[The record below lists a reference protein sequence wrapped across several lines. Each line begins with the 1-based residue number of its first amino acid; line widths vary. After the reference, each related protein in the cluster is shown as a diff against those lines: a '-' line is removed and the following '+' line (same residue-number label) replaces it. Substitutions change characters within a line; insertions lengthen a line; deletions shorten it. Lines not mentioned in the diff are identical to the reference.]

1 MGREGRYSALLL
13 AACMCVALAMPA
25 QAAAPGV
32 AKPQA
37 APIAAPAAVRP
48 PAPSPSNHRPLP
60 TSSKVRS
67 PEVQN
72 PKLSGNPLF
81 GISCPATDTCYAVGF
96 GWQIEKT
103 VNAGATWTP
112 QGSVEFLNGIACVSA
127 TSCVAVGDG
136 GVIRYTTN
144 GGTTWQQ
151 GASPLNTNWLSGV
164 SCVANACWLVGQ
176 AGLIYHSV
184 DSGATW
190 SAQTSGT
197 TNDLWGVSC
206 STATQC
212 TAVGVG
218 GTILRT
224 TDGTSWLPQ
233 FSGTPNLLYGV
244 SCPSGFCVAVGLNGA
259 SPVIFDGGW
268 TGSVPGTGTTLTAV
282 SCPVETRCWA
292 TGVDGAVYRMDGST
306 VDGLVWVRTSTFETG
321 ALYSVSCQTVTACSA
336 AGDYGMVETTT
347 NGGSGWAKQ
356 SPNLFG
362 LIRSVSCPTT
372 STCFAVGRDRLV
384 LATADGG
391 ATWSS
396 YQNSWALVNSTTFW
410 GISCPSATVCF
421 VATGNNRGVA
431 DGSGTILATTD
442 GGANWGR
449 QSTPGVTG
457 TFMAVS
463 CPDTTH
469 CFAVTSSG
477 ELFATSDGT
486 TWASQTS
493 PVAGQP
499 LSALS
504 CPTTLVCY
512 AAGSPSTSIGTTDGG
527 ANWNAQGA
535 IGTFAEP
542 IYSMSCPST
551 TTCFA
556 GGQNNIHVTTDS
568 GATWTDATATGGRY
582 SGISCF
588 STTVCTATSGDGVE
602 YTADGSTWTVK
613 ATPATGGALLGIA
626 CPSATVCVAGGQY
639 SGNQLD
645 GIIVG
650 TTDANASW
658 QLLTESSTRLDFA
671 GISCSSPTVC
681 HAIVGGLLNNT
692 WESDILS
699 TANNGTQWFNQY
711 RDVYSQFQAI
721 SCPSDTVCF
730 VVGSTSGYP
739 GSTIFRTTDGGANW
753 NAQIAASGASAG
765 FDSISCLN
773 TNACFAAGY
782 DGSIVKTIDAGTSWH
797 AMPPVAGAASVS
809 AISCLNST
817 VCFATDATAAGH
829 VYTTQDGGAS
839 WTLSWDAATDP
850 FTSSAG
856 PLYGISCFGAQTC
869 IAVGRSGLIGI
880 TTDDGAHWRAGDA
893 GTTTTLTSISC
904 LSVCFAT
911 TGDGLLL
918 FSADNGSTW
927 FAQAPAPHGVYTGV
941 SCADSQACFAVG
953 WAGAISETKVG
964 GQAWTTVNPP
974 ASQSTATPTTT
985 AIASSSNPTSVGSS
999 VTYSAAA
1006 VPTPDGGTVAFTDNA
1021 TTLSGCAA
1029 VAVSTSTGKAS
1040 CTTSY
1045 SAVGS
1050 HAILASYSG
1059 DTNYAASSRSLTQQV
1074 NASTGSAY
1082 TAQSPNRILDT
1093 RLSHQTLGAGGSLNL
1108 TVAGGS
1114 TGVPASAIGVVL
1126 NVTVTNTS
1134 ASSLLT
1140 VWPAGQARPATSN
1153 LNWLVGE
1160 TRPNLVN
1167 VPVGANSKVS
1177 IYNAKGSADV
1187 VVDEEGY
1194 FAAAVGTA
1202 GGYNALSPAR
1212 LLDTRLSHLTMN
1224 TGSLID
1230 LQILGAGGVPATGVS
1245 AVVLNATATNT
1256 ASAGLL
1262 TLYPSG
1268 TTRPTA
1274 SNVNWAKGWTIA
1286 NRVIVKVGT
1295 NGKVSI
1301 YNAKGSADVVV
1312 DVNGYFTD
1320 ATASGK
1326 FFTPLS
1332 PVRILDTRLS
1342 SGTLGPKGT
1351 YPNFQVTGNNGVPS
1365 GTTAVFLN
1373 TTVTNTTA
1381 SSALTV
1387 YPNARPTASD
1397 LNWRKGQIIPNS
1409 TLATLSSSGTTNFYN
1424 ADGSTD
1430 LVLDLSGYFGP

>member
-1 MGREGRYSALLL
+1 MGRAGRYSALLL

-67 PEVQN
+67 PEVPVAN
-72 PKLSGNPLF
+72 PRLSGNPLF

-206 STATQC
+206 STSTQC

-224 TDGTSWLPQ
+224 TDGTSWAPQ

-244 SCPSGFCVAVGLNGA
+244 SCPNGFCVAVGLNGA
-259 SPVIFDGGW
+259 SPVIFNGGA

-321 ALYSVSCQTVTACSA
+321 ALNAVSCQTVTACSA
-336 AGDYGMVETTT
+336 AGDYGMVETTS

-356 SPNLFG
+356 ASYTFG

-384 LATADGG
+384 LATTDGG

-421 VATGNNRGVA
+421 VATGNNKGIA

-442 GGANWGR
+442 GGAHWGQ

-457 TFMAVS
+457 TFMAIS

-469 CFAVTSSG
+469 CFSVTSTG
-477 ELFATSDGT
+477 QLFATTDGT
-486 TWASQTS
+486 AWASQTS

-499 LSALS
+499 LAALS

-527 ANWNAQGA
+527 AHWNAQGA
-535 IGTFAEP
+535 IGTFAEG
-542 IYSMSCPST
+542 IYGMSCPSI

-556 GGQNNIHVTTDS
+556 GGQNKIHVTTDS
-568 GATWTDATATGGRY
+568 GATWTDTTATAGRY

-588 STTVCTATSGDGVE
+588 STTVCTATSGAGVE

-639 SGNQLD
+639 SGGELG

-658 QLLTESSTRLDFA
+658 QLLTVSSTSFDFA

-681 HAIVGGLLNNT
+681 HAIVSGLLNNT

-699 TANNGTQWFNQY
+699 TANNGTQWLNQY

-739 GSTIFRTTDGGANW
+739 GSTIFRTTNGGANW

-809 AISCLNST
+809 AISCLNFT

-904 LSVCFAT
+904 LSVCFVT

-1050 HAILASYSG
+1050 HAIVATYGG
-1059 DTNYAASSRSLTQQV
+1059 DTNYAGSSGSLTQLV
-1074 NASTGSAY
+1074 NCYTSTSTSPTVTSVSPGAGPITGGTSVTITGDGFCNTLSRVSFGSTTAFKE
-1082 TAQSPNRILDT
+1082 TLVSNTEIIAISPAHATGIVDVRVTTGGGTSPIAPADRFSFVSGWCAIFGMNRSPTIWVKGHAQSVVVTIFNCGT
-1093 RLSHQTLGAGGSLNL
+1093 QTWPAR
-1108 TVAGGS
+1108 GS
-1114 TGVPASAIGVVL
+1114 TPVEA
-1126 NVTVTNTS
+1126 NVHFTT
-1134 ASSLLT
+1134 
-1140 VWPAGQARPATSN
+1140 R
-1153 LNWLVGE
+1153 VG
-1160 TRPNLVN
+1160 
-1167 VPVGANSKVS
+1167 
-1177 IYNAKGSADV
+1177 GSADMRYWLTS
-1187 VVDEEGY
+1187 Y
-1194 FAAAVGTA
+1194 FHILSSNVAPNRGTLVRFTVTPRFS
-1202 GGYNALSPAR
+1202 GRMYLEALMIK
-1212 LLDTRLSHLTMN
+1212 LHQFWFDH
-1224 TGSLID
+1224 
-1230 LQILGAGGVPATGVS
+1230 ATHHPYQYVY
-1245 AVVLNATATNT
+1245 VRVNVLN
-1256 ASAGLL
+1256 
-1262 TLYPSG
+1262 
-1268 TTRPTA
+1268 R
-1274 SNVNWAKGWTIA
+1274 
-1286 NRVIVKVGT
+1286 
-1295 NGKVSI
+1295 
-1301 YNAKGSADVVV
+1301 
-1312 DVNGYFTD
+1312 
-1320 ATASGK
+1320 
-1326 FFTPLS
+1326 
-1332 PVRILDTRLS
+1332 
-1342 SGTLGPKGT
+1342 
-1351 YPNFQVTGNNGVPS
+1351 
-1365 GTTAVFLN
+1365 
-1373 TTVTNTTA
+1373 
-1381 SSALTV
+1381 
-1387 YPNARPTASD
+1387 
-1397 LNWRKGQIIPNS
+1397 
-1409 TLATLSSSGTTNFYN
+1409 
-1424 ADGSTD
+1424 
-1430 LVLDLSGYFGP
+1430 